1 MEEKRI
7 CAVCGEEV
15 NAENGRFVG
24 EYFICNDCDS
34 DNYTVCYDCGKLILL
49 EEATETAYGYLVC
62 NDCLNEDYTKCYDCD
77 DWCRTDDMFYAESE
91 YVCENCIDRNYYR
104 CNHCGEYV
112 YTDNARW
119 DDDDNVFCE
128 NCIDRYGYF
137 YDHTYNIDEYHSSH
151 DNSVFFYG
159 GEDDGKNL
167 FEGMEIEI
175 DDGRYDDRDDCAGE
189 IRDIFSDFITC
200 ESDGSLDSGFE
211 NITQPATLDYH
222 ISIKEKY
229 ERLRDTARKYG
240 FTSHNAGTCGLH
252 IHINRSFFGSKE
264 DTATAKILYMVE
276 KFWDELVK
284 FSRRSYSQL
293 DHWAK
298 KYNSDEKPIDI
309 VKKYKNGLSYDRY
322 CAVNLMNRDTIEFR
336 LFRGTLNV
344 NTILATLSLVD
355 TICRFAKKK
364 TNKELQSMRWE
375 ELLVNDY
382 LKNYW
387 EIVKNRIPR

>member
-15 NAENGRFVG
+15 TAENGNFVG
-24 EYFICNDCDS
+24 EYFICNDCDA
-34 DNYTVCYDCGKLILL
+34 DKYTVCDDCGKLILL
-49 EEATETAYGYLVC
+49 EEATETAYGDLVC
-62 NDCLNEDYTKCYDCD
+62 NDCLNEDYTQCYDCG
-77 DWCRTDDMFYAESE
+77 DWCRTDDMFYAEGE
-91 YVCENCIDRNYYR
+91 YVCEDCIDRNYYR
-104 CNHCGEYV
+104 CNHCDEYV
-112 YTDNARW
+112 HTDNARW
-119 DDDDNVFCE
+119 DDNDDVYCE
-128 NCIDRYGYF
+128 GCIDEYGYF
-137 YDHTYNIDEYHSSH
+137 YDRSYNIDDYHSSH
-151 DNSVFFYG
+151 SDSVSFYG
-159 GEDDGKNL
+159 GEDNGKNL
-167 FEGMEIEI
+167 FEGMELEI
-175 DDGRYDDRDDCAGE
+175 DDGNDREECAGE
-189 IRDIFSDFITC
+189 IREIFNDFITC
-200 ESDGSLDSGFE
+200 ENDGSLNNGFE
-211 NITQPATLDYH
+211 NITQPATLNYH
-222 ISIKEKY
+222 ISIEEKY

-240 FTSHNAGTCGLH
+240 FSSHNAGTCGLH

-264 DTATAKILYMVE
+264 ETATAKILYMVE

-293 DHWAK
+293 DQWAK

-309 VKKYKNGLSYDRY
+309 VKKFKNGRSYDRY
-322 CAVNLMNRDTIEFR
+322 CAVNLTNKNTIEFR

-364 TNKELQSMRWE
+364 TNKELQNMKWE

-387 EIVKNRIPR
+387 ETVKDRVPR